1 MSKKKNKIIKI
12 GEISKEMVFNA
23 TKERYNPFQGGYGA
37 HKNKKAYTR
46 KEKYKTK
53 YC

>member
-1 MSKKKNKIIKI
+1 MKKKNKTIKI
-12 GEISKEMVFNA
+12 VEISKEMVFNS

-37 HKNKKAYTR
+37 HKNKKIYTR

-53 YC
+53 YY

>member
-46 KEKYKTK
+46 KEKYRTK